1 MASLRDQIAQ
11 VQQELEHAPE
21 HTILLTV
28 PKLDGILVAQYRPL
42 GYREAWRIEE
52 KHGKVKDG
60 AEQAL
65 LVGADKLLAACER
78 LVRPTADP
86 DEFEDTGYRWGV
98 KLAREEFGLELPEGT
113 TARQALIA
121 IFRSLGK
128 DDEGEELLVRHA
140 AEYEEQRQAESS
152 RIGAR
157 VEGESAAP
165 PAPIS

>member
-1 MASLRDQIAQ
+1 MSSLRDQIAQ
-11 VQQELEHAPE
+11 VQQELERAPE
-21 HTILLTV
+21 HTILLPV
-28 PKLDGILVAQYRPL
+28 PKLEHVLVAQYRPL

-65 LVGADKLLAACER
+65 LVAADKLFAACER
-78 LVRPTADP
+78 LVRPTAKA
-86 DEFEDTGYRWGV
+86 DEFEDTGHKWNAR
-98 KLAREEFGLELPEGT
+98 LAREEFGLDLPEGT

-128 DDEGEELLVRHA
+128 DDEGEELLLRHA
-140 AEYEEQRQAESS
+140 VEYEEQRQAETT
-152 RIGAR
+152 RIAGR

-165 PAPIS
+165 VAP